1 MLISEGSTV
10 SIDVDKSAAASMLQS
25 ILKQCRETPVVACP
39 ISETIDFAFSAKNSL
54 TYRYILFTAL
64 TAKAVEPNIDILS
77 LQASDESV
85 GAYDARSLCS
95 KTVYPFQKL
104 FLSDMIDGSNSDPLV
119 NKPGRYP
126 RLSPS
131 NAAASGDPRRVL
143 SMLCENLPKVDSAEC
158 ARLCLSY
165 LITKLLK
172 KEKIKR
178 EMDVEFAEAAE
189 LVDKKNARRLIDN
202 LIDQGFG
209 GAGITIA
216 ASAVLRV
223 MFTKEDNYEVIPH
236 PMNQSGAS
244 SRQYSDL
251 DVLRYHKPWLGVEL
265 KDKPFTN
272 RDVAHATQTAANAG
286 AKALLFIGGRAS
298 MVSEKTNAYF
308 SETRRKWM
316 DSGLYV
322 GVMPIDALIDFAFAT
337 HEIDVQRL
345 INDLRVSAERMKA
358 IEPQMWIYEH
368 TSAVK
373 KES

>member
-1 MLISEGSTV
+1 
-10 SIDVDKSAAASMLQS
+10 MLQS
-25 ILKQCRETPVVACP
+25 VLRQCRENPVEACP
-39 ISETIDFAFSAKNSL
+39 ISETIDFTFSAKNSL

-64 TAKAVEPNIDILS
+64 TAKAVEPSIDILS
-77 LQASDESV
+77 LQASDESA

-104 FLSDMIDGSNSDPLV
+104 FLSDTIDGSNSDPLV

-131 NAAASGDPRRVL
+131 NATAGGDPRRVL
-143 SMLCENLPKVDSAEC
+143 SMLCEDLPKVDSADC

-172 KEKIKR
+172 REEAEREKAA
-178 EMDVEFAEAAE
+178 EFAEAAM
-189 LVDKKNARRLIDN
+189 LMDKRIARSLIDG

-223 MFTKEDNYEVIPH
+223 MFTKEENYEVIPH

-298 MVSEKTNAYF
+298 MLGEKTDAYF
-308 SETRRKWM
+308 AETRERWM
-316 DSGLYV
+316 KSGLYV
-322 GVMPIDALIDFAFAT
+322 GVMSIDALVDFTFAT
-337 HEIDVQRL
+337 HEINAQRL
-345 INDLRVSAERMKA
+345 LNDLRVSAERMKA

-368 TSAVK
+368 VSILK